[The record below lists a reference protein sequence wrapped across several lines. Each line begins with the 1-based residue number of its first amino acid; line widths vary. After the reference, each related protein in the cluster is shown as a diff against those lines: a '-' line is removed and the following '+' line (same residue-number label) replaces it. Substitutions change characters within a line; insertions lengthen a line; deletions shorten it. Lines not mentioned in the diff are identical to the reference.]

1 MDMEKEIEEEEVNPP
16 TIQRIFGDST
26 MARVL
31 DFLTLYRRLD
41 YSKTDIAKNSSVG
54 WKTLFRLWPTLE
66 KYGLVKMTRRI
77 GRAQLY
83 RLNMENPIAK
93 TLTQLAL
100 QIADHD
106 NEPIIKEQLA
116 KEVAKVEAEVEA
128 EVEA

>member
-1 MDMEKEIEEEEVNPP
+1 MEKETEEVNPP

-26 MARVL
+26 MARIL
-31 DFLTLYRRLD
+31 DFLTLHRRLD
-41 YSKTDIAKNSSVG
+41 YSKTDIAKNASVG

-83 RLNMENPIAK
+83 RLNIENTIAK

-106 NEPIIKEQLA
+106 NEPVIKEQLA
-116 KEVAKVEAEVEA
+116 KEITEVKA
-128 EVEA
+128 